1 MMDGGEQDR
10 WCLTNPAGVSTS
22 TVSCPY
28 NYCSIVRHEYAKGSL
43 FTFYRGCSS
52 GGAQGVAVVSNF
64 KVYTRLC
71 STSLCNDWDGVAE
84 NSTVDHRGSGDQ
96 D

>member
-1 MMDGGEQDR
+1 MGEDLLQVQFK
-10 WCLTNPAGVSTS
+10 L
-22 TVSCPY
+22 
-28 NYCSIVRHEYAKGSL
+28 SISGKL

-52 GGAQGVAVVSNF
+52 GGAQGVAVVRNF

-71 STSLCNDWDGVAE
+71 STSLCNDWDGIAE
-84 NSTVDHRGSGDQ
+84 DSTVDHSGSGDQ